1 MFRMMFNRRTL
12 LSISFVVLLV
22 VGVFCFFVW
31 KQRVPTE
38 TDVGNSPVGGDVDT
52 MQQKSFSSKGDS
64 AGRNETASDIQR
76 VQLNRS
82 DTRLDEE
89 RLTAAD
95 KAERDQMLTKFFPL
109 ATKSESDIIRI
120 LVDFYPEEARIEGLQ
135 EFYTRKYRNYDAD
148 DTVEDKVRKLVA
160 ITQEFLATYRRM
172 EEEVNEAVKQSTEL
186 RRRDP
191 VKYYE
196 LLIQEAKDEIP
207 VTEAKLR
214 DAEARGDQR
223 MIEEYRESLS
233 FLHEKIRSSET
244 SRAYHAW
251 QNGDDL
257 GAKARLVELLK
268 ANGYSVSPAAVMSY
282 ELPKPSESEP
292 SESLPTETVVAP
304 SESSSPLSN
313 EVSVSPSS
321 GFNPVRSLTAAQ
333 QSLKSW
339 RVDLDGKY
347 FDVVVSQDMTPA
359 ELDKYFPKPSDR
371 ELLKSRTTEMQ
382 KAVVSK
388 IRTLVSDIPN
398 ATATQKRELTRD
410 LVRQNFDKDFA
421 DEVLSELEK
430 DAE

>member
-1 MFRMMFNRRTL
+1 MFRMMSNRRSL

-31 KQRVPTE
+31 KQRDPTE
-38 TDVGNSPVGGDVDT
+38 ADVGNSPVGGDVDT

-64 AGRNETASDIQR
+64 EGRNKTTSDVQLKASD
-76 VQLNRS
+76 VQL
-82 DTRLDEE
+82 EE
-89 RLTAAD
+89 RRLTAAD
-95 KAERDQMLTKFFPL
+95 KAEIDQMLAKFFPL

-196 LLIQEAKDEIP
+196 LEIQKTKDEIP

-268 ANGYSVSPAAVMSY
+268 ADGYSVSPAAVMSY

-292 SESLPTETVVAP
+292 SKSLPTETVVAP

-313 EVSVSPSS
+313 EVSVSSS
-321 GFNPVRSLTAAQ
+321 LGVDPARSLTRAS

-339 RVDLDGKY
+339 RVDLDEKY
-347 FDVVVSQDMTPA
+347 FDVVVFQEMTPA

-388 IRTLVSDIPN
+388 IRKVVSDIKG
-398 ATATQKRELTRD
+398 ATPAQKRSLARQ
-410 LVRQNFDKDFA
+410 LVNQNFEKDFA
-421 DEVLSELEK
+421 KAVLSELEK